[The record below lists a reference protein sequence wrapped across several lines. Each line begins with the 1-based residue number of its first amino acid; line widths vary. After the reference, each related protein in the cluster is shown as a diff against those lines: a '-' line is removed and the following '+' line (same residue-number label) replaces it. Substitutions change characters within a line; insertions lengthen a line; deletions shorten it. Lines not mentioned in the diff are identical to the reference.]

1 MAHYN
6 VFRHHLSIGVTLG
19 PESDPYQA
27 DGPNTEGELSF
38 SCPMN
43 QGAVLCLPIT
53 AKREDTVANAK
64 FGKWMM
70 KHIDRW
76 FAWAQELE
84 LEVDR
89 MEDIILVTGTHRTR
103 SYVNVAFPG
112 GAEKCTCIIQG
123 YGGLP

>member
-1 MAHYN
+1 
-6 VFRHHLSIGVTLG
+6 
-19 PESDPYQA
+19 
-27 DGPNTEGELSF
+27 
-38 SCPMN
+38 MN

-112 GAEKCTCIIQG
+112 GQRNAQASFRAMVDCPDDIVVINWQVSHERNRGAFLNCGPEGEVRPFTSV
-123 YGGLP
+123 LANEL